1 VSTSAGTVV
10 YTDGACS
17 GNPGPGGWAW
27 IVPDGAYASGAE
39 ARSTNQRM
47 EIMAAWQAVE
57 AVEGPLEVRSDST
70 YVVNCFRDRWWQ
82 GWLARGWQ
90 NSQRK
95 PVANRDLWEPFI
107 DLVRKRADVSFTW
120 VKGHGGDPWNDKVDR
135 LAVEAMRNQAPRA
148 GTGTPDTPGPA
159 DAPGRATRTAPAPSD
174 AAVASFAS
182 DAAEASYASD
192 GAKASYASDAAKAS
206 YANGIPGH
214 PVAVFGHQ
222 PPELGGY
229 DPNPW
234 SDAVRR
240 RLGEILAAKAVLH
253 DDLVVV
259 SGLRLGTEQLAAE
272 AAVAAGLPLL
282 VVLPYPDPDA
292 RWPAERRARFTEL
305 CGAARQVLTLQ
316 HKAPRTPTEAGA
328 ALSRRDGWLARH
340 CREAVLVWDGED
352 ARLRRLH
359 RSLADHL
366 GDDVWVLDPRE
377 VR

>member
-1 VSTSAGTVV
+1 M
-10 YTDGACS
+10 
-17 GNPGPGGWAW
+17 
-27 IVPDGAYASGAE
+27 PDGGYGSGFE

-47 EIMAAWQAVE
+47 EITAAWRAVE
-57 AVEGPLEVRSDST
+57 AVDGPLEVRSDST

-107 DLVRKRADVSFTW
+107 DLVRARADVSFTW
-120 VKGHGGDPWNDKVDR
+120 VKGHGGDPWNDRVDR
-135 LAVEAMRNQAPRA
+135 LAVEAMRNQTARA
-148 GTGTPDTPGPA
+148 GSGTPDTPGPA
-159 DAPGRATRTAPAPSD
+159 DTAGPSARSRSASALTAPSASAPS
-174 AAVASFAS
+174 APVPSAS
-182 DAAEASYASD
+182 
-192 GAKASYASDAAKAS
+192 GAAS
-206 YANGIPGH
+206 YANGIGGH

-229 DPNPW
+229 DANPTA
-234 SDAVRR
+234 DAVRR
-240 RLGEILAAKAVLH
+240 RLGEILGAKAVLH

-259 SGLRLGTEQLAAE
+259 SGLRLGTEQLGAE
-272 AAVAAGLPLL
+272 AAIAAGLPLL

-292 RWPAERRARFTEL
+292 RWPAGQRARFGEL
-305 CGAARQVLTLQ
+305 CAAARQVLTLQ
-316 HKAPRTPTEAGA
+316 HKSPRTTAEAAA

-340 CREAVLVWDGED
+340 CSEAVLVWDGED

-359 RSLADHL
+359 RSLTDHL